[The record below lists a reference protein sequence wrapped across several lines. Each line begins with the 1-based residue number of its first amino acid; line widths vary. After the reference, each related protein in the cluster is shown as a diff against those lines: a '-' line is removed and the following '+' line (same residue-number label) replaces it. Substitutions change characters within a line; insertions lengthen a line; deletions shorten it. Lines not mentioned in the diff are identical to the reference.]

1 MATKIQLRRDAA
13 ADWTSANPT
22 LSAGE
27 FGYETDTTKYKIG
40 DGTTAWNS
48 LGYVSTP
55 ITAVN
60 NATANELTTIGA
72 TTTELDAEANL
83 TFDGTTLGVT
93 GKQTITNTTTDD
105 SLLITTTEDSSTA
118 APVFTF
124 KRNSGSP
131 ADGDYLGQIKWKGEN
146 DADQEVI
153 YAKMTGKISDA
164 SDTTEDGLIEFALR
178 KAGSNNIGARLTS
191 TELKLINGTGLEV
204 AGLTYPTSDG
214 TNGQVLTTNGSGTLS
229 FTTVSGGAASTGD
242 ITFTG
247 STINSPSNADITLN
261 PGGTGDVVMPAISF
275 QDNLI
280 TTNRSNDTLGIGAN
294 GTGTINLSTTDNFL
308 TSEMTQTGT
317 AYGANSINNIKG
329 VGLLYKEDSIGE
341 ITADTDR
348 RYSHA
353 LLSEWKLNTG
363 INTSNSNMRFRN
375 YIGAAALDM
384 NGSSSTNT
392 SFSRGPRAADFQ
404 TQVLNSNATAATL
417 GSALGGASAIYL
429 TSGDS
434 AGNLTV
440 TNAAALNILLEIE
453 KPSGLT
459 STITNGYGTYYSSSI
474 SGSGSGGI
482 TNEYAYY
489 VASMNGTNNYAFYS
503 ATDTAVSRVG
513 TLERYRESINAL
525 TSSSTITVDC
535 GLAPVH
541 TVTLGTNTE
550 FNISN
555 LGTGQSVTII
565 ITQDGTGSRT
575 ATFGTDGST
584 AVKFAGGTKTLS
596 TAASAIDVV
605 TIFND
610 GTNFIGNL
618 ATAYA
623 A

>member
-164 SDTTEDGLIEFALR
+164 SDTTEDGLLEFALR
-178 KAGSNNIGARLTS
+178 KAGSNNIGMRLTS
-191 TELKLINGTGLEV
+191 TDLKLLNGTELDMGSQQIHNV
-204 AGLTYPTSDG
+204 TDPTSAQDAA
-214 TNGQVLTTNGSGTLS
+214 TKAYVDANA
-229 FTTVSGGAASTGD
+229 GGGASTGD

-275 QDNLI
+275 SDNKI
-280 TTNRSNDTLGIGAN
+280 QANRSNDHLYIEAS
-294 GTGTINLSTTDNFL
+294 GTGRIQLLAGASTGLENESGWSTYW
-308 TSEMTQTGT
+308 GT
-317 AYGANSINNIKG
+317 ADRVQGTVNSISNTQ
-329 VGLLYKEDSIGE
+329 D
-341 ITADTDR
+341 ADATGR
-348 RYSHA
+348 IYGHA
-353 LLSEWKLNTG
+353 LHYGTTLT
-363 INTSNSNMRFRN
+363 
-375 YIGAAALDM
+375 A
-384 NGSSSTNT
+384 SSSTNSDFRPRAVICN
-392 SFSRGPRAADFQ
+392 SFTDMDGFSYTRTGASRGPQAMTFAA
-404 TQVLNSNATAATL
+404 NAVNDG
-417 GSALGGASAIYL
+417 GSASTLA
-429 TSGDS
+429 
-434 AGNLTV
+434 NLV
-440 TNAAALNILLEIE
+440 AANANAVISNYST
-453 KPSGLT
+453 PNNDM
-459 STITNGYGTYYSSSI
+459 TITNAYALRGNVDIEGNGSGDFTITNAYAVHAAGYIDY
-474 SGSGSGGI
+474 SGSGTAEVTNFYGFYNSGSPNA
-482 TNEYAYY
+482 TNQ
-489 VASMNGTNNYAFYS
+489 YAFYS